1 MKHFTVIE
9 LGEDSESPMIG
20 TIDNV
25 TSNKVGKQLF
35 EERFKKAI
43 QEHFDV
49 YDFETEEIPDLFAG
63 SPYEDMTIKVDGEEY
78 KIRILE
84 TWIY

>member
-25 TSNKVGKQLF
+25 TNNKVGKQLF
-35 EERFKKAI
+35 EERLTKALE
-43 QEHFDV
+43 EHFDADV
-49 YDFETEEIPDLFAG
+49 DILEIPDLFAG
-63 SPYEDMTIKVDGEEY
+63 SPYEDMIITVEGEEY